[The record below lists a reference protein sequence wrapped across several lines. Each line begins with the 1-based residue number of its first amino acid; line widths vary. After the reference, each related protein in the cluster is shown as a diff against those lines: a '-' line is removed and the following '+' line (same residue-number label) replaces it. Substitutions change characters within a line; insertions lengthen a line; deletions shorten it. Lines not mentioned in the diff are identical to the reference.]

1 MKRNCSPSSSNALR
15 SRPPSR
21 KDCAPEGVGAAVRTA
36 APAVAAASRATQHR
50 ILVPPTQQT
59 RKQSTDMST
68 ELGSRTHPHTDGS
81 RLPGA
86 TRGGRHACLAGR
98 YTTGRTRPSCQVV
111 CHTAV
116 PSPPRSV
123 PVHSPRNPSIAT
135 HVAVPP
141 DNHSARIGGRFFL
154 FPRRWAATSG
164 ARRRDRVPKSL
175 RIFSTLWRLPVLH
188 RKPQRYPL
196 SGLRPKPIKNNR
208 NNRTG
213 DKTSP
218 CGQGAKVV
226 APHRR
231 LHPCL
236 SSVQLTTEKVPT
248 GYGRLVWS
256 K

>member
-123 PVHSPRNPSIAT
+123 PVHSPRNPSMAT
-135 HVAVPP
+135 HVAVPRQSFSENRGAILSFP
-141 DNHSARIGGRFFL
+141 PAVGSDLWCEAAR
-154 FPRRWAATSG
+154 PRPQVAA
-164 ARRRDRVPKSL
+164 D
-175 RIFSTLWRLPVLH
+175 IFHLLAVTGLA
-188 RKPQRYPL
+188 PQA
-196 SGLRPKPIKNNR
+196 
-208 NNRTG
+208 
-213 DKTSP
+213 
-218 CGQGAKVV
+218 AKVSPV
-226 APHRR
+226 GPPAETH
-231 LHPCL
+231 
-236 SSVQLTTEKVPT
+236 
-248 GYGRLVWS
+248 
-256 K
+256 